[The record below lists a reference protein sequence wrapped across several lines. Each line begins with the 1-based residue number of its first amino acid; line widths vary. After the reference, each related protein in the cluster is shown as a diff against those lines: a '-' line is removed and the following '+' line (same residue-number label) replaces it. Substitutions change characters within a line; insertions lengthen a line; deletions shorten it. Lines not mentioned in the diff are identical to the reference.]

1 MKKLLVPLLLSLLM
15 IVSACA
21 RPSYGEELKS
31 DLPRLTPDVSAADM
45 AELVTGNTDFALA
58 LYQLLK
64 EDGGNF
70 FYSPYSISVALAMTY
85 AGAEGET
92 EAQMRQALRF
102 SLGQEGLH
110 QAMNVLDAAI
120 NSRGQEA
127 RGKDD
132 QPFSL
137 KVVNAIWGQ
146 QDFNFLPSFL
156 DTLAE
161 NYGAGLR
168 TLDFAAD
175 PDGARQTINDWV
187 SKETEKRIQ
196 NLLPPGSI
204 KEITRLVLTNAIY
217 FNGGWARPFEES
229 ATGNAAFHLV
239 DGRQV
244 TVSMMRQSETL
255 NYGAGQGWQAVE
267 LKYDG
272 GELSM
277 VIILPDAGAF
287 NDFENNL
294 DATTLAAILAGLD
307 SHTVN
312 LAMPKFEFDSQ
323 FSLKNALSA
332 LGMPVA
338 FTDQADFSGITGQSN
353 LLISDVV
360 HKSFVSVDESGTE
373 AAAATG
379 VIMDLTSAPGGEP
392 VTMTIDRPFIFLI
405 QDNATGSVLFT
416 GRVMNPLE

>member
-1 MKKLLVPLLLSLLM
+1 MKKLLVPLFLSLLM
-15 IVSACA
+15 VFSACA

-31 DLPRLTPDVSAADM
+31 DLPRLTPDVPAGDM
-45 AELVTGNTDFALA
+45 AELIAGNTDFALA

-92 EAQMRQALRF
+92 ESQMAQALRF
-102 SLGQEGLH
+102 NLAQARLH
-110 QAMNVLDAAI
+110 QAMNALDAAI
-120 NSRGQEA
+120 NSRGQGA
-127 RGKDD
+127 KGKDD

-146 QDFNFLPSFL
+146 KDFQFLQAYL
-156 DTLAE
+156 DTVAE

-175 PDGARQTINDWV
+175 PDGARKTINDWV
-187 SKETEKRIQ
+187 AKETEKRIQ
-196 NLLPPGSI
+196 DLLPPGSI

-217 FNGGWARPFEES
+217 FNGGWAKPFEES
-229 ATGNAAFHLV
+229 ATTQSAFYLT

-244 TVSMMRQSETL
+244 TVSMMHQGETH
-255 NYGAGQGWQAVE
+255 NYASGDGWQAVE

-277 VIILPDAGAF
+277 VIILPEAGTFA
-287 NDFENNL
+287 DFE
-294 DATTLAAILAGLD
+294 DAFDGAALSAILSRLD
-307 SHTVN
+307 SRMVN
-312 LAMPKFEFDSQ
+312 LGMPKFEFDSQ
-323 FSLKNALSA
+323 FSLTAALSA
-332 LGMPVA
+332 LGMPIA
-338 FTDQADFSGITGQSN
+338 FTEGADFSGITGQRD

-360 HKSFVSVDESGTE
+360 HNSFVSVDESGTE

-379 VIMDLTSAPGGEP
+379 VIMDLTSAPGGEV